1 MSQIEVNPDILSQSA
16 NKTVLITGAAR
27 GIGAA
32 AAALFNHHG
41 ANVVIADLAQF
52 QQTAEHLI
60 VSTFTNPQRAIFV
73 PGNIVDWTQ
82 LTSCFKAAVERFG
95 GLDVVVAN
103 AGIMESSPVL
113 VMDVDENGDLKEHTD
128 AERVID
134 VNLKGTLN
142 SMLSFLSFH
151 CLFPKLQT
159 GMTCWLI
166 LTKHFWDSTSTRA
179 LLHETTEQRDVD
191 TF

>member
-1 MSQIEVNPDILSQSA
+1 MSQIEINPNILSQSA

-32 AAALFNHHG
+32 TAALFNHHG
-41 ANVVIADLAQF
+41 ANVIIADLAQF
-52 QQTAEHLI
+52 QETAEHLI
-60 VSTFTNPQRAIFV
+60 VSTFTNPRHAIFV
-73 PGNIVDWTQ
+73 PGNIVDWAQ

-95 GLDVVVAN
+95 GIDVVVAN

-113 VMDVDENGDLKEHTD
+113 DMDVDENGDLKENTD

-142 SMLSFLSFH
+142 SMSRFFHSNAFL
-151 CLFPKLQT
+151 
-159 GMTCWLI
+159 
-166 LTKHFWDSTSTRA
+166 
-179 LLHETTEQRDVD
+179 
-191 TF
+191 